1 MHQEKILKTS
11 NHPFPSYLPVSTIY
25 LPMSIFT
32 LKIEKEKKN
41 ESIVTHFL
49 KSAYLVEILQQM
61 VYEMRAF
68 AQASE
73 LYRH

>member
-1 MHQEKILKTS
+1 MKTS
-11 NHPFPSYLPVSTIY
+11 SHPFQSYLLVSIIY

-32 LKIEKEKKN
+32 LKIEKKKD
-41 ESIVTHFL
+41 ESTVIHFL
-49 KSAYLVEILQQM
+49 KSADLVEILQQM

-68 AQASE
+68 AQVSE